1 MLPDHPS
8 NVCCMGDTALTAKYS
23 CSPLFFF
30 CWWDTLYGFTCSLSD
45 QLLLPISLTG
55 KKPLGGKS
63 ARAYRL
69 FSLIANTAHPF
80 LGPQDPPERP
90 LSWLLQSSTHVM
102 SETSG
107 MTALMSGMM
116 LHLWVASLIHNTQI
130 PDGETYFWVE
140 DSFPHSVKKWIMP
153 LFMFKSRQYWLHIY
167 TAHLRVIVYNV
178 SKREDIFGPSFLV
191 LRSKKY
197 IFRPNFPWQLGI
209 KQSCCSK
216 NL

>member
-23 CSPLFFF
+23 SLFSFVFF
-30 CWWDTLYGFTCSLSD
+30 
-45 QLLLPISLTG
+45 LLMGHPVWFHLLFEWSTSTSISLTG
-55 KKPLGGKS
+55 KEPLGGKS

-191 LRSKKY
+191 LRSKKIY
-197 IFRPNFPWQLGI
+197 FQAQFSLAIRN
-209 KQSCCSK
+209 
-216 NL
+216 